1 MIEKSDIP
9 YSDSPSDNVNNIAE
23 SFDNSK
29 EIGKTVVSEKTPITI
44 DEFWFAIR
52 SDRVLG
58 VLDFVS
64 VENLHKTRTIG
75 IIKDLQTVK
84 ISESSFHDD
93 DPAIS
98 KPSIDISQYYEDMV
112 DKGIT
117 VARVAIMANTGYNR
131 NDRNFSISMPVQT
144 NKSVRFANLEE
155 VIFALGIPEMEYP
168 IPAGLIEMTDGLQV
182 PVSLATSYLVGPDTA
197 HVNASGISGNM
208 KTSYLLFL
216 LQSTYQRLRENREN
230 NDVAVIIFNT
240 KEEDLLHI
248 DKRPDQITK
257 RNEMLH
263 DILQLGAEPF
273 QNVTYFFPRGSDGK
287 PNSMHRQSASTS
299 PAVGNYKTYSYE
311 LQDVYDRLELLY
323 PETYDPHYNVS
334 AIIDYIYES
343 WPLRNKSGKTIK
355 TWSKLLEFKKYPN
368 EIITHKSTL
377 LHFIGHLQRFRKS
390 SLFIDKR
397 VSSVYLGRQINQ
409 IKAGEVFVI
418 DLALISSLEEQAF
431 IVGDVIKTINDMF
444 SSSSQL
450 YVHGTHTYRPKYLL
464 VFIDEINR
472 FIPHNNNAL
481 IRSAVAEQIKK
492 FVIAGK
498 SRKTILF
505 SAQQFKSTVDNTLH
519 ENCGLHIIAKMGMSE
534 LASTPYNIIDEN
546 TKRDIVRLNK
556 GEIVMIHPA
565 FSHPIKITFPKAAFK
580 RR

>member
-9 YSDSPSDNVNNIAE
+9 YSDSPSDNINNTAE
-23 SFDNSK
+23 SFDNNK

-44 DEFWFAIR
+44 DEFWFAIH
-52 SDRVLG
+52 SDTVLG

-64 VENLHKTRTIG
+64 VENLYKTRTLG

-84 ISESSFHDD
+84 ISETSFRDD
-93 DPAIS
+93 DPRIS
-98 KPSIDISQYYEDMV
+98 KPSIDIPQYYEDIV

-117 VARVAIMANTGYNR
+117 IARVAIMANTGYNR

-216 LQSTYQRLRENREN
+216 LQSTYQKLREN

-248 DKRPDQITK
+248 DKRPDQMTK
-257 RNEMLH
+257 RSEMLH
-263 DILQLGAEPF
+263 DILHLGAEPF
-273 QNVTYFFPRGSDGK
+273 QNVTYFLPRGSDGK
-287 PNSMHRQSASTS
+287 MHGQTASTS
-299 PAVGNYKTYSYE
+299 SAALVGNYKTYSYE
-311 LQDVYDRLELLY
+311 LQDVYDRLDLLF

-343 WPLRNKSGKTIK
+343 WPLRNKSGKIVE
-355 TWSKLLEFKKYPN
+355 TWSKLREFKKYPN

-377 LHFIGHLQRFRKS
+377 LHFLGHLQRFRKS
-390 SLFIDKR
+390 PLFIDKR

-409 IKAGEVFVI
+409 IKAGDVFVI

-431 IVGDVIKTINDMF
+431 IVADVVKTINDMF
-444 SSSSQL
+444 SSASQL
-450 YVHGTHTYRPKYLL
+450 SAHGTDSYRPKYLL

-534 LASTPYNIIDEN
+534 LANTPYNIIDEN
-546 TKRDIVRLNK
+546 TKRNIVRLNK

>member
-9 YSDSPSDNVNNIAE
+9 YSDSPSDNINNTAE
-23 SFDNSK
+23 SFDNNK

-44 DEFWFAIR
+44 DEFWFAIH
-52 SDRVLG
+52 SDTVLG

-64 VENLHKTRTIG
+64 VENLYKTRTLG

-84 ISESSFHDD
+84 ISETSFRDD
-93 DPAIS
+93 DPRIS
-98 KPSIDISQYYEDMV
+98 KPSIDIPQYYEDIV
-112 DKGIT
+112 DKGIII
-117 VARVAIMANTGYNR
+117 ARVAIMANTGYNR

-216 LQSTYQRLRENREN
+216 LQSTYQKLREN

-248 DKRPDQITK
+248 DKRPDQMTK
-257 RNEMLH
+257 RSEMLH
-263 DILQLGAEPF
+263 DILHLGAEPF
-273 QNVTYFFPRGSDGK
+273 QNVTYFLPRGSDGK
-287 PNSMHRQSASTS
+287 PNSMHGQTASTS
-299 PAVGNYKTYSYE
+299 SAALVGNYKTYSYE
-311 LQDVYDRLELLY
+311 LQDVYDRLDLLF

-343 WPLRNKSGKTIK
+343 WPLRNKSGKIVE
-355 TWSKLLEFKKYPN
+355 TWSKLREFKKYPN

-377 LHFIGHLQRFRKS
+377 LHFLGHLQRFRKS
-390 SLFIDKR
+390 PLFIDKR

-409 IKAGEVFVI
+409 IKAGDVFVI

-431 IVGDVIKTINDMF
+431 IVADVVKTINDMF
-444 SSSSQL
+444 SSASQL
-450 YVHGTHTYRPKYLL
+450 SAHGTDSYRPKYLL

-534 LASTPYNIIDEN
+534 LANTPYNIIDEN
-546 TKRDIVRLNK
+546 TKRNIVRLNK